1 MDFNI
6 FIKNKAEIEAG
17 EKAGLYCVMQSN
29 IPQQYQAFR
38 CGLAGK
44 PVDSATQFKSAEGN
58 FASRFASYLNYWM
71 PTGARVFAVLTV
83 PRRAQL
89 GFAERVMPDRVEGDN
104 REEYAR
110 LHLGKTLIQIRE
122 KQYHALLTRFGM
134 QRLAMPGTA
143 EERKRGEFFRGP
155 LETCIKALRA
165 IGTGD
170 LYLFKGD
177 QLDKIEK
184 ITLRKRNL
192 ESLSPEQITLRAN
205 PDRAGRPSK
214 PGDEDA
220 PETPDDLPTQ
230 VNDQPSQTV
239 RVTRQTAQRLA
250 EGDMAAARAIERLRD
265 VVPRRSP
272 RLAAEPIVVS
282 ASPRAIGRLRSGDS
296 QVQRAANALQ
306 QVRRRSPRLASQDV
320 FIAAAA

>member
-1 MDFNI
+1 MDFNV

-17 EKAGLYCVMQSN
+17 EKAGLYCVMQSHL
-29 IPQQYQAFR
+29 PPQYQAFR

-71 PTGARVFAVLTV
+71 PTSAKVFAVLTV

-89 GFAERVMPDRVEGDN
+89 GFAERVMPERVEGDN

-110 LHLGKTLIQIRE
+110 LHLGRTLIQIRE

-134 QRLAMPGTA
+134 QRLGMPGTA

-170 LYLFKGD
+170 LFLFKGD

-184 ITLRKRNL
+184 ISLRKRNL
-192 ESLSPEQITLRAN
+192 ESLSPDQVTLRAN

-214 PGDEDA
+214 PGDEDS
-220 PETPDDLPTQ
+220 PEQENPNDLPTQ
-230 VNDQPSQTV
+230 DKPSQTI

-272 RLAAEPIVVS
+272 RLAAEPIVIS
-282 ASPRAIGRLRSGDS
+282 ASPRAIERLRSGDP
-296 QVQRAANALQ
+296 QVRQAVNALQ
-306 QVRRRSPRLASQDV
+306 QVRRRSPRLATQDIFV
-320 FIAAAA
+320 AAAA